1 MRVSVFALFAS
12 AFALA
17 GYVAGHF
24 VSSREWSQRT
34 YPFIVSS
41 DRLSDAN
48 LALNWIESY
57 DRGET
62 DKLRR
67 RIHAVAANGLYPPD
81 DPEMPEIPWYTT
93 TWHFLKHTFTG
104 DSALYEVLEDR
115 NAKYRATLEAR
126 FARVC
131 EIRMPDSAQYE
142 KQCGR

>member
-1 MRVSVFALFAS
+1 MRASVFALVAS

-24 VSSREWSQRT
+24 VSSREWSERA
-34 YPFIVSS
+34 YPILASS
-41 DRLSDAN
+41 HRLSDAD

-57 DRGET
+57 DFGET

-67 RIHAVAANGLYPPD
+67 RIHTFAAFSLFPPD
-81 DPEMPEIPWYTT
+81 DPEIPELPWYTT

-104 DSALYEVLEDR
+104 DSDSYELLQARDIE
-115 NAKYRATLEAR
+115 YRAMLEAR

-142 KQCGR
+142 KRCGR